1 MKMSYNYSANISK
14 GSFSKQIPIINLNS
28 HNNWGRLPNGEL
40 KVDFVELKVL
50 GKNYDKLR
58 GFVSKII
65 IKGDSLQ

>member
-1 MKMSYNYSANISK
+1 MSYNYSANISK

-28 HNNWGRLPNGEL
+28 HNNWGRLTSP
-40 KVDFVELKVL
+40 ELKVL
-50 GKNYDKLR
+50 GENYDKLR